1 MFLFL
6 SKLLPLLV
14 YPLGVALLL
23 MVAALILLW
32 KRPRWAAGAIVAAGL
47 ILVISGN
54 GAVAS
59 AMMRSLEWRYLPPP
73 SLPQAEAI
81 VVLGGAIKTQEPPRP
96 WIDVTEQG
104 DRVLHGAML
113 YLDQKA
119 PLLILSGG
127 RITWGDDQ
135 EGSEA
140 EDMAQLALALG
151 VPESDIVIE
160 PDSLNTRQNAVN
172 VQAIL
177 NERELQRVLLV
188 TSALHMPRALAVFQ
202 KLGVDAIPAPTDF
215 HVTMASSPGQD
226 TLAGT
231 LLGLIPNAENIDN
244 FTRSLKEYIGT
255 AVYRLRGWV

>member
-23 MVAALILLW
+23 LLAALILLW
-32 KRPRWAAGAIVAAGL
+32 QRPRWAATAIVTAGL

-59 AMMRSLEWRYLPPP
+59 AMLRSLEWRYLPPP
-73 SLPQAEAI
+73 TLPQAEAI
-81 VVLGGAIKTQEPPRP
+81 VVLGGAIKTHEPPRP

-104 DRVLHGAML
+104 DRVLHGARL
-113 YLDQKA
+113 YLNEKA

-127 RITWGDDQ
+127 RITWGEDQ
-135 EGSEA
+135 KGSEA
-140 EDMAQLALALG
+140 EDMAQLAVALG
-151 VPESDIVIE
+151 VPQSAIVIE
-160 PDSLNTRQNAVN
+160 PNSLNTRQNAVN
-172 VQAIL
+172 VQTIL
-177 NERELQRVLLV
+177 NERSLQRILLV

-202 KLGVDAIPAPTDF
+202 NLGIDAIPAPTDF
-215 HVTMASSPGQD
+215 HVTLAPSSGQD

-231 LLGLIPNAENIDN
+231 LLSLIPNA
-244 FTRSLKEYIGT
+244 
-255 AVYRLRGWV
+255 